1 MPTRSKKM
9 LNAVL
14 ENSRVPTHQRPREIC
29 RFIRTF
35 GYSIPTCEMIT
46 KYRRV
51 DTHRISITCCFLLRS
66 RVTDSPPVT
75 QTDGSTEREK
85 EKERERE
92 RETHSRGVA
101 LFPGPTHDVR
111 FRPNTDKSRQI
122 IAVARVDIRASS
134 SIRPTIKMKIKYW
147 KPRGCLPDFP
157 YRPQISLGSSGC
169 WYLSGFTMLHLF
181 TWSHHVAVTSRGMLR

>member
-92 RETHSRGVA
+92 RERDTQSRSGP
-101 LFPGPTHDVR
+101 FPRTDPRREIQTEYRQKPT
-111 FRPNTDKSRQI
+111 NNCCC
-122 IAVARVDIRASS
+122 AR
-134 SIRPTIKMKIKYW
+134 
-147 KPRGCLPDFP
+147 
-157 YRPQISLGSSGC
+157 
-169 WYLSGFTMLHLF
+169 
-181 TWSHHVAVTSRGMLR
+181 